1 VQAKQHLRRDIRTA
15 RAKRPPGWGDGLLT
29 VVRQAGLVGPGVVT
43 GYRAMPGEPDPSDLL
58 SALRDSGATVL
69 LPRVHGADLQ
79 WVPWTETTVFEPGPF
94 GLSEPAGEPIDY
106 NTVASGTVMFIP
118 ALAVDHTGRRLGQG
132 GGFFDRLLAKT
143 PRVNAGGPLRVAL
156 VHDEEFVAT
165 LPDEDHDQSVDA
177 VLTQTRFLRL

>member
-1 VQAKQHLRRDIRTA
+1 MA
-15 RAKRPPGWGDGLLT
+15 RAKRPQGSGDGLLT
-29 VVRQAGLVGPGVVT
+29 VARQAGLVGPGVVT

-79 WVPWTETTVFEPGPF
+79 WVPWTKATVFQPGPF
-94 GLSEPAGEPIDY
+94 GLSEPTGEPIDEQ
-106 NTVASGTVMFIP
+106 TVAHSTVMFIP